1 MLLLADAGY
10 AGYGNIVTT
19 STKLVTEKPDVV
31 QRFIDASIEGW
42 YSYLYG
48 DPAPANRLIKQDNP
62 EMTDALL
69 AYGREVMKTH
79 GIVNSG
85 DALKLGI
92 GAMTDARWAE
102 FYRSMADVGVYPK
115 GLDVTKAYTLRF
127 VDKRVGMD
135 MLSCH
140 VVMLQV
146 LASVGRRFGAVEAL
160 RDVSLTIGA
169 GDFVAL
175 LGPSG
180 CGKSTLLRL
189 IAGMDQP
196 DTGRMIWDAG
206 HQPKP
211 GEIGFVFQDA
221 TLLPW
226 ASAADN
232 VFLPLRIA
240 RHLARPGMP
249 QVNHAALHRVGLD
262 GFEAARP
269 RQLSGGMRMRV
280 SIARALV
287 TRPRLLLMDEPFAAL
302 DEFTR
307 HKLQED
313 LLSLWQE
320 LGCTVVFV
328 THSIYEAAFLA
339 RRIVLMTPRPGRI
352 DHEIASP
359 LHPGAA
365 ARLIRPMPRWWRR

>member
-1 MLLLADAGY
+1 LLQL
-10 AGYGNIVTT
+10 
-19 STKLVTEKPDVV
+19 
-31 QRFIDASIEGW
+31 
-42 YSYLYG
+42 
-48 DPAPANRLIKQDNP
+48 
-62 EMTDALL
+62 
-69 AYGREVMKTH
+69 
-79 GIVNSG
+79 SG
-85 DALKLGI
+85 
-92 GAMTDARWAE
+92 
-102 FYRSMADVGVYPK
+102 
-115 GLDVTKAYTLRF
+115 
-127 VDKRVGMD
+127 
-135 MLSCH
+135 
-140 VVMLQV
+140 
-146 LASVGRRFGAVEAL
+146 VGRLFGSVEAL
-160 RDVSLTIGA
+160 RDVSLTIDA

-189 IAGMDQP
+189 IAGLDQP
-196 DTGRMIWDAG
+196 DSGRLAWDAG
-206 HQPKP
+206 HQPCP

-232 VFLPLRIA
+232 VFLPLR
-240 RHLARPGMP
+240 LAGMAHDRAMP
-249 QVNHAALHRVGLD
+249 LVHTALHRVGLD
-262 GFEAARP
+262 GFEQARP

-339 RRIVLMTPRPGRI
+339 RHIVLMTPRPGRI
-352 DHEIASP
+352 DHAIASQ
-359 LHPGAA
+359 LRPGAETRLEPAYA
-365 ARLIRPMPRWWRR
+365 ALVAQVTHEMERALVA